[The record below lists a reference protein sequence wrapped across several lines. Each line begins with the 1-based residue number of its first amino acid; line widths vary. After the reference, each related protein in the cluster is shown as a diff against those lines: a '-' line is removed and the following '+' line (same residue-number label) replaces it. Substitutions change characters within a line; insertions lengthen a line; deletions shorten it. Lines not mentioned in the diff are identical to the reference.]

1 MPEITDRRVRRTR
14 RLLQDGLLS
23 LMQYKAVADI
33 SVKELAEA
41 ADVARATVY
50 VHFKDPEDVLRQLE
64 QGIYADLEGILSG
77 KARGAALLQAV
88 FSLVLDNRTA
98 FEALLGE
105 HGDRAF
111 VEDLRALCVERAAA
125 GLRTGGMQENA
136 LAYKAAFL
144 VGGYENLLRRW
155 LLAGCKETP
164 AELARLAGQM
174 L

>member
-14 RLLQDGLLS
+14 RLLQEGLLS
-23 LMQYKAVADI
+23 LMRHKAVADI

-50 VHFKDPEDVLRQLE
+50 VHFKDPADVLHQLE
-64 QGIYADLEGILSG
+64 QGLYADLEAILSG
-77 KARGAALLQAV
+77 AARGAPLLQAV
-88 FSLVLDNRTA
+88 SALVLNNRAA

-125 GLRTGGMQENA
+125 GLRADGMEERA

-155 LLAGCKETP
+155 LFAGCKETP

-174 L
+174 I